1 MQNEK
6 LVNLQNIKNEVVIRE
21 LRTKKKLVNVNFEL
35 IRDDQ

>member
-6 LVNLQNIKNEVVIRE
+6 LVNLQNNKNEVVIRE